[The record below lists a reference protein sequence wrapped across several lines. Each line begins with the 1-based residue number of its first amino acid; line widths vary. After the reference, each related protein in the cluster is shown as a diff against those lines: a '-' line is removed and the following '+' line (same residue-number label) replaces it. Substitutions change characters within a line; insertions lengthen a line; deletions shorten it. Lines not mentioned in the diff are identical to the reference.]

1 MILLDRVSKYLI
13 SQNIDYKKI
22 EIYFVTQKIPA
33 DLKSEEIIVLEKNK
47 FAELFKN
54 SFISYDINIEITNN
68 SPKVIYQNILP
79 NDINSIDLLTIS
91 THSFDKESYSPFE
104 TEQLTEH
111 LLNKQRKG
119 YKQIVVNLNFGET
132 VTSGFCDSYFFRN
145 C

>member
-1 MILLDRVSKYLI
+1 M
-13 SQNIDYKKI
+13 
-22 EIYFVTQKIPA
+22 
-33 DLKSEEIIVLEKNK
+33 KSEEIIVLEKNK

-119 YKQIVVNLNFGET
+119 YKQIVVNLKNGET
-132 VTSGFCDSYFFRN
+132 VTSGFCDSIDFFFETVKN
-145 C
+145 SVGATGFEPVTSSL